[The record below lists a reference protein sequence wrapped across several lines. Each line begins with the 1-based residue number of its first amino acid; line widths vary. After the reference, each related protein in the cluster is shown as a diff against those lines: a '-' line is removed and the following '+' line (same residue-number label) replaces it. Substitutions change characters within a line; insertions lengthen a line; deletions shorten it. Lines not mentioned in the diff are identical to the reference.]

1 MLRYVLIA
9 IDLYFGVYIIISH
22 RLKTRTLKLNSRLY
36 RALNYIDFH
45 DGVCD
50 ANTKVNENRISSVIF
65 IFQKQNW
72 MKKFYDCDADAGF
85 YIPLSL
91 LLFRFDTRKSHP
103 CIYNFH
109 DTKMTFRC
117 VCVPL
122 QSWRMPIMPN
132 VMARGWVR
140 EWCGLWKSFL
150 RSTANIVRNSIVVV
164 VVAVDF
170 FVPISIIN
178 TITRNFFLR
187 IGNRFMYV
195 FSFFLRCFVIIAVA
209 AAAVDVEHHARVE
222 RWSIWVV
229 KSIGCELCE
238 SCEEEEAYPI
248 CAFVE

>member
-1 MLRYVLIA
+1 MRTPKWMRIEYRVSYSFSKNKIERKNFTTVMLMLV
-9 IDLYFGVYIIISH
+9 FISH
-22 RLKTRTLKLNSRLY
+22 FHCCFFDL
-36 RALNYIDFH
+36 AL
-45 DGVCD
+45 
-50 ANTKVNENRISSVIF
+50 ENRIRVYTIF
-65 IFQKQNW
+65 TTQKW
-72 MKKFYDCDADAGF
+72 
-85 YIPLSL
+85 
-91 LLFRFDTRKSHP
+91 LFDV
-103 CIYNFH
+103 
-109 DTKMTFRC
+109 C

-164 VVAVDF
+164 VAVDF
-170 FVPISIIN
+170 IVPISIIN

-229 KSIGCELCE
+229 KSIGCELSE